1 MSNNLV
7 SQQLS
12 VSNADMSQMEPTYAK
27 VDSSVNMQMGMMGS
41 ISDVYASHQ
50 FPMSDQ
56 QMQYVDPLSYIPV
69 PQNFTMSNS
78 HLGNMESMVDNMG
91 LHNLRPDQKDGQ
103 MDAMLSNPGSQ
114 KLFQPNK
121 RKAAVEPMFNN
132 NVQRQLSMPNK
143 RAAHMEPLS
152 TSHES
157 PNYSGANRKGGQLQ
171 SVSAVSGSQTPT
183 SNRKTAKND
192 SNSNKPGSQRQQ
204 TSKGRT
210 VQIATPRQT
219 ESFEGVR
226 SKMRESLASALALV
240 NQNQSTSSKQE
251 KSPLPKV
258 DNSPEVVTKDVRLA
272 ESTSAPVGAAVVHE
286 NIKDALQSKE
296 ISSGDK
302 PGHHLNTFAENI
314 AHEGMENLPDTWKNV
329 VADSLYNA
337 VLPEDEVAFTDSFF
351 AKDELLQG
359 HGLSWE
365 WEIGMEVETKAQ
377 LQASSDVNVVGHDAE
392 QKVKRSDNLT
402 LKTDEKVDQA
412 ANHAGVGRDE
422 SFHALQTPEKL
433 AFEIEAELF
442 KLFGGV
448 NKKYKEKGRSLM
460 FNLKDKNNPELR
472 EKVMSGDITPEKL
485 CSMTAEELA
494 SKELSEWRTA
504 KAEELAQMIVLPE
517 DGDRRRLVKKTHKG
531 EYQVE
536 VEQDDGVSVE
546 VSVGATTLG
555 QFQRDVKEKLPPSS
569 SETDELKASKN
580 VESEKGSTEIV
591 DPSYS
596 LTIPAD
602 GTDLMQGLIED
613 EFKDAEFLPPIVSLD
628 EFMESLNAEPPFDNL
643 AADAQTKTTKT
654 TKTSLEKGSSETG
667 EKSGSSKLPSK
678 DVDNRAG
685 KAREIDS
692 KMTKQDA
699 EEKSSDNVKEQKQL
713 SPDITS
719 MAERVWEGALQLHIS
734 ALVTV
739 VGLYRS
745 GEKTST
751 KEWPSSLEIKG
762 RVRLDAFEK
771 FLQELPMSRS
781 RAVMVVHFVLKA
793 ESSADDRASLHEVID
808 SYVLDERLGFA
819 EPASGMELYLC
830 PPHPKI
836 LELLGKHLSKD
847 QTELINS
854 TDNGLI
860 GVVVWRKAH
869 TSSTISP
876 NSTSHHK
883 HSSKKQQN
891 FRRQEKNTN
900 VNANM
905 IPRTPVPS
913 TQAPIRSVALPP
925 GNDDDDIPPGFGPGN
940 SRDDDDLP
948 EFSFAGNSNPT
959 PQSSRLTSKP
969 PHPSRPVDKIR
980 ELIQKYGKPAESDST
995 KNWQDKRSA
1004 GIGIQAWDDDDD
1016 DDIPEWRPDAPL
1028 TQVPT
1033 RPPARGFHQPLQPH
1047 MVNQPATAQHVL
1059 TPQVA
1064 MPPINMIPNNNPSWQ
1079 QGGGRWVA
1087 QPPGFQ
1093 QNSLGSQLNVGQ
1105 FQGGATPQA
1114 GQPPPGNWRRD
1125 APRSRGF

>member
-12 VSNADMSQMEPTYAK
+12 VSNADMSQIEPTYVK
-27 VDSSVNMQMGMMGS
+27 VDSSVNMQMGVMGS

-56 QMQYVDPLSYIPV
+56 QMHMVDPLSYIPV

-78 HLGNMESMVDNMG
+78 HIGNMGSMVDNMG
-91 LHNLRPDQKDGQ
+91 LHNLRPDQKDGH

-121 RKAAVEPMFNN
+121 RKAAGEPMFNST
-132 NVQRQLSMPNK
+132 VSRQLSMPNK
-143 RAAHMEPLS
+143 RAAHMEPLP
-152 TSHES
+152 TSHEL
-157 PNYSGANRKGGQLQ
+157 PNYSGTNRKGGQHQ
-171 SVSAVSGSQTPT
+171 SISAVSGSQTPT
-183 SNRKTAKND
+183 SNRKAVKND
-192 SNSNKPGSQRQQ
+192 SNSNKSGSQRQQ

-219 ESFEGVR
+219 ELFEGVR

-240 NQNQSTSSKQE
+240 NQNQSTSPKKE
-251 KSPLPKV
+251 KSSLPKV
-258 DNSPEVVTKDVRLA
+258 DYSAEVVTQDARLA
-272 ESTSAPVGAAVVHE
+272 ESTSAPVDAAVVHE

-302 PGHHLNTFAENI
+302 PSHHLNTFAENI
-314 AHEGMENLPDTWKNV
+314 THDGMENLPDTWKSDV
-329 VADSLYNA
+329 PDSLYNA

-365 WEIGMEVETKAQ
+365 WEIGMEVETKPQ
-377 LQASSDVNVVGHDAE
+377 LQASGDFNVAGHDDE
-392 QKVKRSDNLT
+392 KKVKHSDNLI
-402 LKTDEKVDQA
+402 LKTEEKVNQA
-412 ANHAGVGRDE
+412 ANHAVVGGDQ
-422 SFHALQTPEKL
+422 SFHTVRTPEKL

-460 FNLKDKNNPELR
+460 FNLKDKNNPDLR

-555 QFQRDVKEKLPPSS
+555 QFQRNAKEKLPPSS
-569 SETDELKASKN
+569 ETDELKDLKN
-580 VESEKGSTEIV
+580 VESEKSNTEIS

-628 EFMESLNAEPPFDNL
+628 EFMESLNSEPPFDNL
-643 AADAQTKTTKT
+643 AADAQ

-667 EKSGSSKLPSK
+667 EKSGSSNLGSK

-692 KMTKQDA
+692 KVKKRDA
-699 EEKSSDNVKEQKQL
+699 EEKSSTYVKERKQL

-719 MAERVWEGALQLHIS
+719 MAERVWEGSLQLHIS

-781 RAVMVVHFVLKA
+781 RAVMVYQVSF
-793 ESSADDRASLHEVID
+793 
-808 SYVLDERLGFA
+808 YV
-819 EPASGMELYLC
+819 LYLC
-830 PPHPKI
+830 FQSSV
-836 LELLGKHLSKD
+836 LEWFISMLFIEIQGAIPSLVAIDLCLRLMWTNRVMIVKQHRCGAND
-847 QTELINS
+847 
-854 TDNGLI
+854 
-860 GVVVWRKAH
+860 RF
-869 TSSTISP
+869 SSTVFDIIIRIPKLLTFLSIFIQ
-876 NSTSHHK
+876 SF
-883 HSSKKQQN
+883 SS
-891 FRRQEKNTN
+891 
-900 VNANM
+900 VH
-905 IPRTPVPS
+905 I
-913 TQAPIRSVALPP
+913 
-925 GNDDDDIPPGFGPGN
+925 
-940 SRDDDDLP
+940 
-948 EFSFAGNSNPT
+948 
-959 PQSSRLTSKP
+959 
-969 PHPSRPVDKIR
+969 
-980 ELIQKYGKPAESDST
+980 
-995 KNWQDKRSA
+995 
-1004 GIGIQAWDDDDD
+1004 
-1016 DDIPEWRPDAPL
+1016 
-1028 TQVPT
+1028 
-1033 RPPARGFHQPLQPH
+1033 
-1047 MVNQPATAQHVL
+1047 
-1059 TPQVA
+1059 
-1064 MPPINMIPNNNPSWQ
+1064 
-1079 QGGGRWVA
+1079 
-1087 QPPGFQ
+1087 
-1093 QNSLGSQLNVGQ
+1093 
-1105 FQGGATPQA
+1105 
-1114 GQPPPGNWRRD
+1114 
-1125 APRSRGF
+1125 